1 MKLIYFGL
9 QESINTSVDNLTIY
23 EYYIMNFIINMFNSL
38 VFLSNNYFL
47 YLICLVLPICVYF
60 DKFLKP
66 ICFLSGIIFLGR
78 VLTYENHH

>member
-9 QESINTSVDNLTIY
+9 QESINTSVDNLTIS
-23 EYYIMNFIINMFNSL
+23 EYYIIKFIISMFNSL
-38 VFLSNNYFL
+38 VFLSNNYIILF
-47 YLICLVLPICVYF
+47 ICSVLPICIYF

-66 ICFLSGIIFLGR
+66 ICFFSGIIFLGR